1 MSFLHDDSGTLE
13 IPMRLVV
20 YLIITAA
27 IVAVAAFG
35 LSNLKPAMT
44 ADIMEKQVSEI
55 SSSLNTMQYGSARN
69 LIDPDSPGG
78 NMRTFKIMIPADVDY
93 LAFGADPDPDNDGNL
108 TNTKDGL
115 VTGSGNVIFYQSS
128 AGGKERR
135 PLEEYIE
142 LREGLLENGR
152 WVLNNANRKQY
163 GAVITG
169 KGKYEITF
177 EMVYDPVSKKRYTLA
192 HFTDELNA
200 SINPYDPQALPN
212 SVWVYAIPGSIIAD
226 NVTEAGIIVQLKD
239 KKGQDAAGDGIGIN
253 LSATIGN
260 LSASNLTTVKG
271 RAIASI
277 TSEMT
282 GTAMISATSPG
293 LNPGSAYLTIKQV
306 PIILDFDRWIY
317 NESENMTGTFTTKR
331 EMEYDIYFLGNAT
344 YFTLP
349 LLGIWWPDASI
360 EIDGVKIGEKT
371 IDSMSLATKKF
382 PQVILPAGTHTLKVE
397 LKNDKYLPYAG
408 DTNIYVES
416 VTLSE

>member
-1 MSFLHDDSGTLE
+1 
-13 IPMRLVV
+13 
-20 YLIITAA
+20 
-27 IVAVAAFG
+27 
-35 LSNLKPAMT
+35 
-44 ADIMEKQVSEI
+44 
-55 SSSLNTMQYGSARN
+55 MQYGSARN

-108 TNTKDGL
+108 TNTKEDL
-115 VTGSGNVIFYQSS
+115 VTGGGNVIFYRSA
-128 AGGKERR
+128 AGGKVRK

-152 WVLNNANRKQY
+152 WVLNNANRKQH

-169 KGKYEITF
+169 RGKYEITF

-192 HFTDELNA
+192 HFTDGLNA
-200 SINPYDPQALPN
+200 SINPYDPEALPN
-212 SVWVYAIPGSIIAD
+212 SVWVYTIPGSIIAD

-282 GTAMISATSPG
+282 GTAMISATSTG
-293 LNPGSAYLTIKQV
+293 LNPGSTYLTIKQV

-317 NESENMTGTFTTKR
+317 SESENLTRTFRTNR

-349 LLGIWWPDASI
+349 LLGIWWPDAII

-371 IDSMSLATKKF
+371 IDSMSLSTKEF
-382 PQVILPAGTHTLKVE
+382 PQVILPAGTHTLTVK

-408 DTNIYVES
+408 DTNIYVKS

>member
-1 MSFLHDDSGTLE
+1 MSLLHNDSATLE

-20 YLIITAA
+20 YLILTAA
-27 IVAVAAFG
+27 IVALAAFG

-44 ADIMEKQVSEI
+44 ADIMEKQVGEI
-55 SSSLNTMQYGSARN
+55 SASLNTMQYGSARN

-78 NMRTFKIMIPADVDY
+78 NMRTFRITISEDMDY

-108 TNTKDGL
+108 TNTKEGLITDG
-115 VTGSGNVIFYQSS
+115 GNVIFYRS
-128 AGGKERR
+128 ASGGKIRK

-152 WVLNNANRKQY
+152 WILNNANRKHY

-177 EMVYDPVSKKRYTLA
+177 EMVYDPVLRKRYTLV

-200 SINPYDPQALPN
+200 SINPYDPHALPN
-212 SVWVYAIPGSIIAD
+212 SVWVNAVPGSIIAD
-226 NVTEAGIIVQLKD
+226 NVTEADIIVQLKD
-239 KKGQDAAGDGIGIN
+239 KKGQDAPGDGIGIN

-271 RAIASI
+271 RAYASI
-277 TSEMT
+277 TSETT

-317 NESENMTGTFTTKR
+317 SESENLTGTFTTNR
-331 EMEYDIYFLGNAT
+331 EMEYEISFLGNAT

-349 LLGIWWPDASI
+349 LLGMWWPDAII
-360 EIDGVKIGEKT
+360 EIDGVKIDGET
-371 IDSMSLATKKF
+371 IDSISLATEKF
-382 PQVILPAGTHTLKVE
+382 PQVILPAGTHTLTVK
-397 LKNDKYLPYAG
+397 LKNDKYLPYVG
-408 DTNIYVES
+408 DTNLYVKR
-416 VTLSE
+416 VTLSG